1 MAKKE
6 VKKQETT
13 GDQLKKLN
21 LQDIAKGALVGSI
34 RDLPVEFYHDGEKVS
49 TDIRVKQLPYKITEP
64 LFTRLN
70 KGEDV
75 IAEWLSLALVDDSGE
90 TYLTEEQ
97 VSSYFTQSL
106 AGAIFNVVT
115 GLEAVVKEQG
125 KLISHQMTNSGVN

>member
-6 VKKQETT
+6 NKPQETT
-13 GDQLKKLN
+13 ENHVKKLN

-49 TDIRVKQLPYKITEP
+49 TDIRVKQLPYKVTEP

-75 IAEWLSLALVDDSGE
+75 IAEWLSLALVDDAGE
-90 TYLTEEQ
+90 TYLSKDQ
-97 VSSYFTQSL
+97 VNSYFTQSL
-106 AGAIFNVVT
+106 ANAIFYVVT
-115 GLEAVVKEQG
+115 GLEAVAKEQG
-125 KLISHQMTNSGVN
+125 KMI